1 MTDEEIVAQLRL
13 ESSRHVFDILSWKTQ
28 CLTRWRSAHKKCD
41 ASLSVCVSVSQ
52 KLSPIS
58 SHKAVYG
65 IKS

>member
-1 MTDEEIVAQLRL
+1 MD
-13 ESSRHVFDILSWKTQ
+13 SRHVFDILSWKTR
-28 CLTRWRSAHKKCD
+28 CLTRWRSGHKKCD
-41 ASLSVCVSVSQ
+41 APLSVSVSMSQ

>member
-1 MTDEEIVAQLRL
+1 MD
-13 ESSRHVFDILSWKTQ
+13 SRHVFDILSWKTR
-28 CLTRWRSAHKKCD
+28 CLSRWRSGHKKCD
-41 ASLSVCVSVSQ
+41 APLSVSVSMSQ